1 MEAEH
6 FVNVLG
12 LRTRYFEEGAGPVVL
27 LLHGASL
34 GSSADVWAGNLA
46 DLAAHGL
53 RVIALD
59 LPGFG
64 MTENPSDHSV
74 AFRTRF
80 VVAFMDALGIDRAH
94 VVGHSQSGQ
103 VAVRLGISQPK
114 RIGKIVVLGTAS
126 MLPPLPHSAAGD
138 AAEGDDGDTVEPDI
152 HEVRRQL
159 AETVF
164 DHTRITAD
172 AVATRHRMSIGK
184 NFAAFLARRAA
195 KGRDKKEKDAK
206 PLWQRLDE
214 VKVPMRLIY
223 GQQDRSAER
232 RATLARQRFPWLDLH
247 LIDRSRHLV
256 QWDSPRQM
264 ASLVVEFLAREEPT
278 SPAAPGRS
286 RE

>member
-1 MEAEH
+1 MMAER
-6 FVNVLG
+6 FVDVGG
-12 LRTRYFEEGAGPVVL
+12 LRTRYFEEGSGPVAL

-34 GSSADVWAGNLA
+34 GSSADVWTDNLA

-64 MTENPSDHSV
+64 MTGNPSDHSV
-74 AFRTRF
+74 GFRTRF

-103 VAVRLGISQPK
+103 IAVRLGISHPG
-114 RIGKIVVLGTAS
+114 RVGKIVVLGTAS
-126 MLPPLPHSAAGD
+126 MLPPLPHTAAGD
-138 AAEGDDGDTVEPDI
+138 AAEGDDGDTHEPDI

-195 KGRDKKEKDAK
+195 KDGEKKDAK

-232 RATLARQRFPWLDLH
+232 RAALARQRYPSLDLH
-247 LIDRSRHLV
+247 LVDRCRHLI
-256 QWDSPRQM
+256 QWDAPKGL
-264 ASLVVEFLAREEPT
+264 AALVGGYLA
-278 SPAAPGRS
+278 G
-286 RE
+286 